1 MTRKKT
7 KGDKVDKQTKKLNKK
22 WDNLR
27 KKAKKRRKKIDEG
40 RITKHKSEVLKSI
53 FTDKD
58 KRTRRSGFHAL
69 IYFLLLFG
77 VFFCIIMGI
86 NGGKNWYKD
95 TIMNTS
101 ALGTELEFPLSG
113 AKVKLGDVYTDKN
126 RNLTVVR
133 LSYDEEAHT
142 KLPANGAD
150 YDLMLKS
157 KEHKNIK
164 ASYGLLGSNGDGYI
178 FIKGKMGNQPF
189 QVGLRNK
196 IKLSTGKD
204 ESSSDDGN
212 STDVEEVKNENE
224 MIDSITGTSETSA
237 NKNGIY
243 DIFKD
248 DGKNDVKFDALNF
261 RINSHSKT
269 TKVYKGS
276 FINKDGSIKYGEVVK
291 QMNTKQSLDKI
302 NDNIKKYKSK
312 VDTYNTSI
320 KEYEGRVKKDKH
332 NSQAKKNLEDV
343 KKAKK
348 EAEKSLD
355 VNKKAKEQYE
365 DYSFDKSSFE
375 KMSDENKTIYK
386 KMK

>member
-1 MTRKKT
+1 MTRKKA

-27 KKAKKRRKKIDEG
+27 KQAKKRRRKIDEG

-58 KRTRRSGFHAL
+58 KRTRRSGFHTL
-69 IYFLLLFG
+69 IYILLLVG
-77 VFFCIIMGI
+77 VFFSFVMGI

-113 AKVKLGDVYTDKN
+113 AEIKLGDVYTDKN

-142 KLPANGAD
+142 KLPANGSD

-157 KEHKNIK
+157 KDHKNIK
-164 ASYGLLGSNGDGYI
+164 AAYGLLGSNGDGYI

-196 IKLSTGKD
+196 VKLSTGKD
-204 ESSSDDGN
+204 EDSSGGN
-212 STDVEEVKNENE
+212 TTKIQEVKNENE

-243 DIFKD
+243 NIFKD
-248 DGKNDVKFDALNF
+248 DSKKEIKYDAINF

-302 NDNIKKYKSK
+302 NENIKKYKSK
-312 VDTYNTSI
+312 VETYKISI

-348 EAEKSLD
+348 DAEKSLEI
-355 VNKKAKEQYE
+355 NKKAKEQYE
-365 DYSFDKSSFE
+365 NYSFDKSSFE